1 MDVIIIDTELMNEQ
15 QTGSC
20 VKVSITDNGIGI
32 AAEKLNLIF
41 EKFGQVIAKN
51 SGSARSTGLGLTYC
65 KMVIEAHAGKI
76 NVNSEQDKGCTFWFT
91 LPMFKS
97 DENTIIDP
105 ELTDFFDTETKELSL
120 TSQQLIREYLLKL
133 QNTEIYKISELNVII
148 EKIDGSN
155 DEIREWKKNL
165 IRAIDAG
172 NEYLYKKL
180 LFIGIDDDSL

>member
-1 MDVIIIDTELMNEQ
+1 M
-15 QTGSC
+15 
-20 VKVSITDNGIGI
+20 
-32 AAEKLNLIF
+32 
-41 EKFGQVIAKN
+41 
-51 SGSARSTGLGLTYC
+51 
-65 KMVIEAHAGKI
+65 
-76 NVNSEQDKGCTFWFT
+76 
-91 LPMFKS
+91 
-97 DENTIIDP
+97 
-105 ELTDFFDTETKELSL
+105 